1 MLPEKLKN
9 WDYYKEKL
17 PLYVRNS
24 YGIKEHFYI
33 IYGMMIE
40 LDKNEI
46 EICDCFNLLQKD
58 YEHNVI
64 EKYDALD
71 GYDFEFLDMIA
82 SIYGVNRYLDV
93 SYTDKDNK
101 VVRKTLKLTNQELY
115 TCIKARIIQNNYDG
129 SYKQAIEYYRSIG
142 LSVQMFFDP
151 TEAAKCDIYLDV
163 SVSSDSDNI
172 RALFLAG
179 MLTLKSVGITYNE
192 MIVSFD
198 NAGVW
203 DGTESH
209 GKWDVATWL

>member
-33 IYGMMIE
+33 IYEMMIE

-115 TCIKARIIQNNYDG
+115 TFIKARIIQNNYDG
-129 SYKQAIEYYRSIG
+129 SYEQAIKYYQSIG
-142 LSVQMFFDP
+142 LNIQMFFDP
-151 TEAAKCDIYLDV
+151 LNAAKCEIYLDV
-163 SVSSDSDNI
+163 SKSSISENI
-172 RALFLAG
+172 QSLFLAG
-179 MLTLKSVGITYNE
+179 LLTLKSVGIVYDE
-192 MIVSFD
+192 KIVNFSK
-198 NAGVW
+198 AGIW
-203 DGTESH
+203 NSELSN
-209 GKWDVATWL
+209 GKWNEATWL